1 MAAPVSGR
9 GSGVGA
15 LTTTASF
22 EQTPTWVKVIDQQ
35 RCIGCHACT
44 VACKAE
50 NDVPLGVNRT
60 FVKEVEVGAYP
71 QTTRAFQVTRCNQCE
86 DAPCTTVC
94 PTRAMYRRPDGIV
107 DFDRSICIGCKACLN
122 ACPYDAIYI
131 DPVSNS
137 AEKCNFCAHRIDRG
151 LEPACVSVCPT
162 EAIIVGDRNRPT
174 GALQQHL
181 LEPGLR
187 VRKPERGTRP
197 KLSYSGG
204 DGHGL
209 DPLVAEAVRPRSALE
224 RPSGA
229 TVTQAA
235 ALIGDGGARVAPWD
249 WRVSGYTWTKAVA
262 AGPFLLWPFLALGMP
277 LERQEWTI
285 PLALIGA
292 VGLLLT
298 AVLLV
303 ADLTHPERFYLILLR
318 PHWRSWLVR
327 GGVLLLAAAGGV
339 GLFLIGG
346 LVNSEA
352 FVTATGWLLLPLA
365 LGLAG
370 YTAFLFRDSKGC
382 QLWQSPLLPL
392 HFVVQATVTGAA
404 VLALVESA
412 ALLPWSDLRALVAL
426 LLIATAL
433 HLALVLSEFVL
444 PNHNTVPN
452 AETHAALRAMRQGRL
467 GAWLGLGL
475 GGAIAAIALAAVSLA
490 ASEPVVAYVAAG
502 IAVAAIGAYEHAHVQ
517 AGQVVPLA

>member
-1 MAAPVSGR
+1 MTP
-9 GSGVGA
+9 
-15 LTTTASF
+15 LQTTPPRA
-22 EQTPTWVKVIDQQ
+22 ETPIWVKVIDQH

-60 FVKEVEVGAYP
+60 FVKEVEVGRFP
-71 QTTRAFQVTRCNQCE
+71 DMTRAFQVTRCNQCE

-107 DFDRSICIGCKACLN
+107 DFDRNVCIGCKACLN

-137 AEKCNFCAHRIDRG
+137 AEKCNFCAHRIDLG

-162 EAIIVGDRNRPT
+162 QAIIVGDRTHPHE
-174 GALQQHL
+174 ALAGYL
-181 LEPGLR
+181 DDESLR

-197 KLSYSGG
+197 TLSYSGG
-204 DGHGL
+204 DGRGL
-209 DPLVAEAVRPRSALE
+209 DPLIAEAMRPLSALE

-235 ALIGDGGARVAPWD
+235 ALMGDGGARIAPWD
-249 WRVSGYTWTKAVA
+249 WRVSAYTWTKAVA

-285 PLALIGA
+285 SLALVAAI
-292 VGLLLT
+292 GLLLT
-298 AVLLV
+298 AALLV
-303 ADLTHPERFYLILLR
+303 ADLTHPERFHLILMR

-327 GGVLLLAAAGGV
+327 GGVLLVTTAGGV
-339 GLFLIGG
+339 GLFFVAG
-346 LVNSEA
+346 LVDSEA
-352 FVTATGWLLLPLA
+352 FVTAVGWLLLPLA
-365 LGLAG
+365 LGLTA

-392 HFVVQATVTGAA
+392 HFVVQAAAAGAA
-404 VLALVESA
+404 VLILVESA
-412 ALLPWSDLRALVAL
+412 ALLPWADLRAIVAVL
-426 LLIATAL
+426 FAATTLHLGLLIA
-433 HLALVLSEFVL
+433 EIVL
-444 PNHNTVPN
+444 PGHNKEAT
-452 AETHAALRAMRQGRL
+452 AALRAMRRGRL
-467 GAWLGLGL
+467 GVWLVLAVSGTG
-475 GGAIAAIALAAVSLA
+475 AAIVLTAISLA
-490 ASEPVVAYVAAG
+490 TSEPVVAYVAAG
-502 IAVAAIGAYEHAHVQ
+502 AAVAAVGAYEHAHVQ